1 MARVPEG
8 IEPYFLDEQTI
19 VALHKQ
25 AIDRYGGLEGFDQQK
40 IESIAAYPRH
50 KHAYDSDCRD
60 VPGLAGA
67 LAFAIAK
74 EFHAFNDGN
83 KRTALAAMAVFLVEN
98 EFMLTADSDEA
109 EEVIE
114 SLAAG
119 AIGLEDMLGWVRENS
134 VAEHSNI

>member
-1 MARVPEG
+1 MPRVPEG
-8 IEPYFLDEQTI
+8 TEPYFLDEQTI

-25 AIDRYGGLEGFDQQK
+25 SIDRYGGLEGFDQQK
-40 IESIAAYPRH
+40 VESIAAYPRH
-50 KHAYDSDCRD
+50 KHAYDYECQD

-83 KRTALAAMAVFLVEN
+83 KRTALAAMVVFLIEN

-109 EEVIE
+109 EEVIDG
-114 SLAAG
+114 LAAG
-119 AIGLEDMLGWVRENS
+119 AIGLEDILTWVRENS
-134 VAEHSNI
+134 VAEHTTI